1 MRFVRRRD
9 DVSRVQWD
17 DSTGMDAEIARD
29 HGLGRLF
36 ARRCGKLLLWIIGA
50 AVTLALLVAAALTLL
65 VLHGPFEL
73 ETASRATESILAD
86 IAGPDGRAKVG
97 AAHLDWS
104 WSEGLS
110 VALDDI
116 SVVRDGIATLTLP
129 RAAVRLRLLPIL
141 IGEVRPR
148 SLVLHD
154 PRFVFDATAF
164 ANSEALPATGSDPSV
179 APATAPAAGAAPA
192 GDVPRPT
199 PVSTRIAEGLAL
211 TIDRALEIARA
222 QGFQTLGVRNGTLD
236 LHRTDANGAPHRIQL
251 GEIDM
256 EAVVDGPGGEFD
268 AGVSARG
275 EVGRWSMRFT
285 RRSEGDEHR
294 LSFVADDVT
303 LHDLIGPGD
312 AAFNFSMPFY
322 PRLDLRFTDA
332 GKLSGAE
339 LDLRLGAGVFRFGP
353 EPEDEALLDEALAR
367 VVWRPQEQT
376 FVVENL
382 SWAAGETTMQLHGR
396 VAPPTGGAGTWV
408 ISLTADRGGFRPRDV
423 GGDLVP
429 LNGGAIAATF
439 DPTTRF
445 LDIASAQMRFGGS
458 SMQTSG
464 RLDLSGPEPRLK
476 ADLAFAPMT
485 VTELTHV
492 WPHWVAPDARQW
504 MIKQA
509 QAGRVFDARIRLD
522 MPRFDKPETWP
533 GSAMQLSA
541 RFDGLRFL
549 PLGNLPAVVSAEG
562 RIGVTD
568 RRFDAAVDRAQVAT
582 RYAKRPTLD
591 NLRFTVPDIFVKP
604 PKGSVR
610 FQVSGDVPAIAEIV
624 NAEPLAVLD
633 QSSIKVDGLAGTAV
647 VAVSIDVLFT
657 KVIDPDKIEYKVD
670 AQLDH
675 FSTVN
680 PIQGRKFQDGKFHV
694 VADPRGLEVT
704 GRAAVDGVTADV
716 HLYES
721 KGGTNRTA
729 EKRDFKMVLDDAARQ
744 RIGLDFGNYVQ
755 GAIGVSVSQ
764 PNPAENRSHFEADL
778 GPTRL
783 VLGQLG
789 WTKGAGVP
797 AKATFDLLDDDK
809 GLHIDNFVLESEGVA
824 LRGALLLDRDRN
836 LVSADFGKVSLH
848 KGDDAKLKV
857 TRGTDKILT
866 VAIDAPIF
874 DVRGLLQAA
883 RKTSGGPDVSAS
895 DTIGEMVV
903 KIKAGKLIGFNDTT
917 LTDVVVDARHR
928 GGAISTL
935 EGKARTVGGRSFSA
949 TIKAEAD
956 HRRFTATTED
966 AGSVLS
972 FLDLFDRIREGKLVV
987 SARLGAPGVAEGV
1000 LRLGD
1005 FRLMEEPKSGR
1016 VAQARET
1023 ADGIRQIEL
1032 RRVEFDRSTDF
1043 DRASVR
1049 FSQRDGVINV
1059 AEALAKGKSVGATA
1073 TGQID
1078 LNNSRV
1084 SLSGTYI
1091 PAFGLNNL
1099 VGRIPILGA
1108 IAGAGSN
1115 EGLVGITFR
1124 IVGPIENPIL
1134 QINPLS
1140 AVAPG
1145 IFRKVFE
1152 FQNEEL
1158 PTSGDPNAPTKITP

>member
-1 MRFVRRRD
+1 VRQRGGASVAEQD
-9 DVSRVQWD
+9 ET
-17 DSTGMDAEIARD
+17 TGMDADIALD
-29 HGLGRLF
+29 HGTGRRHL
-36 ARRCGKLLLWIIGA
+36 RRIAKIFLWMVGV
-50 AVTLALLVAAALTLL
+50 AVLLVALAASALTLL
-65 VLHGPFEL
+65 VLHGPL
-73 ETASRATESILAD
+73 QIDSASRAAESILGD
-86 IAGPDGRAKVG
+86 IVGPDGHAKVG
-97 AAHLDWS
+97 TAHLDWS
-104 WSEGLS
+104 WNDGLS
-110 VALDDI
+110 VALDEI
-116 SVVRDGIATLTLP
+116 SVVRDGIAALTLP
-129 RAAVRLRLLPIL
+129 RAAIRLRLLPML
-141 IGEVRPR
+141 VGDVRPR
-148 SLVLHD
+148 SLQLYE

-164 ANSEALPATGSDPSV
+164 ANAGSPV
-179 APATAPAAGAAPA
+179 PGTMGAPGTPPAAADAAPA
-192 GDVPRPT
+192 VVRTQPA

-211 TIDRALEIARA
+211 TIDRALEVARE
-222 QGFQTLGVRNGTLD
+222 QGFQTLGLRNGTLD
-236 LHRTDANGAPHRIQL
+236 IHRTDAAGAPHRIQL
-251 GEIDM
+251 GDIDM

-268 AGVSARG
+268 AGFSAHG
-275 EVGRWSMRFT
+275 EVGRWSMRLT
-285 RRSEGDEHR
+285 RRSEGEGHR
-294 LSFVADDVT
+294 LAFVADDVT

-312 AAFNFSMPFY
+312 RAFNFSMPFY
-322 PRLDLRFTDA
+322 PRLDLSFSRESRLT
-332 GKLSGAE
+332 GAE
-339 LDLRLGAGVFRFGP
+339 FDLRLGAGVFRFGP
-353 EPEDEALLDEALAR
+353 EIEDEALLDEALAH
-367 VVWRPQEQT
+367 VVWRPEEQA
-376 FVVENL
+376 FVVSNL
-382 SWAAGETTMQLHGR
+382 SWAAGDTNMAMHGR
-396 VAPPTGGAGTWV
+396 LVPPVATGGGWG

-429 LNGGAIAATF
+429 LAGGTITATY
-439 DPTTRF
+439 DPLTRH
-445 LDIASAQMRFGGS
+445 LDIAGAQMRFGAS
-458 SMQTSG
+458 SLQAAG

-476 ADLAFAPMT
+476 ADLAFTPMT
-485 VTELTHV
+485 VTEATHV

-504 MIKQA
+504 MITQA
-509 QAGRVFDARIRLD
+509 QAGRIFDARIRLD

-533 GSAMQLSA
+533 GTAMQLTA
-541 RFDGLRFL
+541 RFDGVRFL
-549 PLGNLPAVVSAEG
+549 PLGNLPAATGAEG
-562 RIGVTD
+562 RLSVTD
-568 RRFDAAVDRAQVAT
+568 RRFEAVVDRAQIAT
-582 RYAKRPTLD
+582 HGPKRPNLD

-604 PKGSVR
+604 PKGSIR
-610 FQVSGDVPAIAEIV
+610 FQISGDVPAIAEII

-633 QSSIKVDGLAGTAV
+633 QAAIKVEGLAGTAV
-647 VAVSIDVLFT
+647 VTSTIDVLFT
-657 KVIDPDKIEYKVD
+657 KVIDPEKIEYKID
-670 AQLDH
+670 AQLDR
-675 FSTVN
+675 FSTVA

-704 GRAAVDGVTADV
+704 GRATVDGVAADV

-721 KGGTNRTA
+721 KGGANRTA

-744 RIGLDFGNYVQ
+744 RVGLDLGGYVQ

-764 PNPAENRSHFEADL
+764 PNPAENRSRFEADL

-797 AKATFDLLDDDK
+797 AKATFDLVDDDK
-809 GLHIDNFVLESEGVA
+809 GLHIDNFVLESEGLS

-836 LVSADFGKVSLH
+836 LVSADFSKVSLR

-857 TRGTDKILT
+857 TRGTDKVLA
-866 VAIDAPIF
+866 VAIDTTNF
-874 DVRGLLQAA
+874 DVRGLLQAN
-883 RKTSGGPDVSAS
+883 RKATGGPDSSAS
-895 DTIGEMVV
+895 DRVGEMVV
-903 KIKAGKLIGFNDTT
+903 RIKAGKLVGFNDTT
-917 LTDVVVDARHR
+917 LTDVNIEARHR
-928 GGAISTL
+928 GGSVATL
-935 EGKARTVGGRSFSA
+935 EAKARTVGGRPFTVS
-949 TIKAEAD
+949 IKPEAD
-956 HRRFTATTED
+956 HRRFTASTDD

-972 FLDLFDRIREGKLVV
+972 FLDLFDRIREGRLVV
-987 SARLGAPGVAEGV
+987 SARLGAPGTAEGV
-1000 LRLGD
+1000 LRLAD

-1059 AEALAKGKSVGATA
+1059 AEAVAKGKSVGATA

-1124 IVGPIENPIL
+1124 IVGAIEDPIL

-1145 IFRKVFE
+1145 IFRKIFE

-1158 PTSGDPNAPTKITP
+1158 PTTGTDPNAPTKITP